1 MVYYE
6 TITQRPLRINRSG
19 NELVLLSR
27 VTRSRR
33 VVERICQTD
42 GIGVLDVQQQ
52 VKKDGLACLLV
63 VSLLL
68 SQCGKEL
75 TPSIRRSVH
84 IQLVHH
90 HRHECLVLA
99 VIPHVRSTRCHT
111 LLSVRTLPIGNHEA
125 INHCLVRVVYNQV
138 TPTAHRVV
146 RIEILCHESVFLH
159 EGHRVRI
166 HPATHS
172 STRHSSVH
180 SVITHSCHFATDS
193 IANHAPSIDPER
205 HCLPCEECVAEGNH
219 LPRVTTS
226 LFRVVYQLHPLW
238 KRIPVI
244 FAIGDEP
251 IRFHLLLHL
260 VNRLEVSEQL
270 LFEHVTD
277 TEVDVEIGGVGIS
290 QHHRVQRVER
300 AIGVVVT
307 RSSHH
312 QHVRE
317 LLVEHWNVSCQ
328 HEGRQALWCFSI
340 IDVVGGDVVVQ
351 PVEWN
356 GVNDVVVV
364 VLYWSA
370 FPIRITILPIDTKV
384 LQGDGL

>member
-1 MVYYE
+1 MD
-6 TITQRPLRINRSG
+6 
-19 NELVLLSR
+19 
-27 VTRSRR
+27 
-33 VVERICQTD
+33 C
-42 GIGVLDVQQQ
+42 IGVLDIQQQ
-52 VKKDGLACLLV
+52 IEENGLACLLV
-63 VSLLL
+63 VPLLL

-111 LLSVRTLPIGNHEA
+111 LLSVRTLAIGNHEA

-146 RIEILCHESVFLH
+146 RIEILSHESVFLH

-180 SVITHSCHFATDS
+180 SVITHSCHFATDP
-193 IANHAPSIDPER
+193 ITNYTPSIDPKR
-205 HCLPCEECVAEGNH
+205 HCLPREERVAERNH

-226 LFRVVYQLHPLW
+226 LLCVVHQLHPLW
-238 KRIPVI
+238 KRAPVVL
-244 FAIGDEP
+244 AIRDES
-251 IRFHLLLHL
+251 IRFHFLLHL
-260 VNRLEVSEQL
+260 VNRLEVGEQFL
-270 LFEHVTD
+270 LEHVTD
-277 TEVDVEIGGVGIS
+277 TEVDVEIGGVRVSQYHGIHS
-290 QHHRVQRVER
+290 VER
-300 AIGVVVT
+300 TIGVIVT

-312 QHVRE
+312 QHVGEVFVE
-317 LLVEHWNVSCQ
+317 LWNVSCQ

-340 IDVVGGDVVVQ
+340 VDIVRGDVVIQ
-351 PVEWN
+351 SVEWN
-356 GVNDVVVV
+356 GIDDVVIV

-370 FPIRITILPIDTKV
+370 FPIWITILFVDTKA